1 MNADFSRSVKISTLW
16 EIILYHTMSF
26 IHLLKA
32 TSSKIRLI
40 TLPRNTQVLVRLR
53 ELIEITLKRCLKYF

>member
-1 MNADFSRSVKISTLW
+1 
-16 EIILYHTMSF
+16 MSF